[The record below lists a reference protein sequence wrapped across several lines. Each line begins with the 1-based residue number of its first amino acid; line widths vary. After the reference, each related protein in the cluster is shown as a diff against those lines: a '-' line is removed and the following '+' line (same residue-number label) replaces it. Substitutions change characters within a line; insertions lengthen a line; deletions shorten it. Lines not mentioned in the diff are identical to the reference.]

1 MPGSDGGDITRCP
14 HTSSP
19 CQYWPASPLLMS
31 QHCTLH
37 TSLPLYPLLSH
48 IVVVSSL
55 GCDNISVE
63 DRLQVTLEANTVQ
76 CYQLSA
82 SANVAPDSSAAC
94 VTTHSGMSQQDGDFN
109 NNDCKLQIQE
119 AYKFFHGG
127 VLVHLKWK
135 WTLYWADNKEIK
147 VI

>member
-31 QHCTLH
+31 QHCTAHLAASIPS
-37 TSLPLYPLLSH
+37 TLSH
-48 IVVVSSL
+48 ANIVVVSSL
-55 GCDNISVE
+55 GCDNVSVE

-82 SANVAPDSSAAC
+82 SANVAPVPRVSPPIAAC
-94 VTTHSGMSQQDGDFN
+94 HNKTETSITMTAN
-109 NNDCKLQIQE
+109 CK
-119 AYKFFHGG
+119 YKRLINSFMGAF
-127 VLVHLKWK
+127 
-135 WTLYWADNKEIK
+135 
-147 VI
+147 